1 MGTLPR
7 RTPKRLPEKL
17 REIRL
22 KLGLSQNEMIG
33 RMSLSDELTREE
45 VSSFEL
51 GRRQP
56 NLMVLWAYANA
67 ANVYVDALILD
78 TVDLPEELPSP
89 VKSEGIPRAT
99 AARKATRRRT
109 APPRRGQSD

>member
-22 KLGLSQNEMIG
+22 KLGLSQNGVIRRIG
-33 RMSLSDELTREE
+33 LGDELTREE

-56 NLMVLWAYANA
+56 NLMTLWAYANA
-67 ANVYVDALILD
+67 ANLYVDALILD
-78 TVDLPEELPSP
+78 SVDLPELLPSP
-89 VKSEGIPRAT
+89 VKSEGVSRVAKPK
-99 AARKATRRRT
+99 KATKRSR
-109 APPRRGQSD
+109 

>member
-1 MGTLPR
+1 MGSLPR
-7 RTPKRLPEKL
+7 RTPSRLPEKL
-17 REIRL
+17 KQIRS
-22 KLGLSQNEMIG
+22 KLGLSQNEMIR
-33 RMSLSDELTREE
+33 RMGLEDDLTREE

-78 TVDLPEELPSP
+78 TVDLPEGLPSP
-89 VKSEGIPRAT
+89 IKSEGVPRT
-99 AARKATRRRT
+99 TPSRQTTRLKSDHS
-109 APPRRGQSD
+109 RRGQSD

>member
-1 MGTLPR
+1 MGSQPR

-22 KLGLSQNEMIG
+22 RLGLSQNGMIR
-33 RMSLSDELTREE
+33 RMGLEEDLTREE

-56 NLMVLWAYANA
+56 NLMTLWAYANA
-67 ANVYVDALILD
+67 ANLYVDALILD
-78 TVDLPEELPSP
+78 SVDLPELLPSP
-89 VKSEGIPRAT
+89 VKSEGVPSPAG
-99 AARKATRRRT
+99 RRRS
-109 APPRRGQSD
+109 PKGSV

>member
-7 RTPKRLPEKL
+7 RTPKRLSEKL

-22 KLGLSQNEMIG
+22 KLGLSQNEMVS
-33 RMSLSDELTREE
+33 RMRLSEELTREE

-89 VKSEGIPRAT
+89 IKSEGVPRTTVARQAT
-99 AARKATRRRT
+99 HRRT
-109 APPRRGQSD
+109 DRSRRGQSD

>member
-22 KLGLSQNEMIG
+22 KLGLSQNGMIS
-33 RMSLSDELTREE
+33 RMGLAEELTREE

-56 NLMVLWAYANA
+56 NLLILWAYANA
-67 ANVYVDALILD
+67 ANLYVDALILD
-78 TVDLPEELPSP
+78 SVDLPEILPSP
-89 VKSEGIPRAT
+89 IKSEGDLPPTKSRNQT
-99 AARKATRRRT
+99 RKLK
-109 APPRRGQSD
+109 

>member
-22 KLGLSQNEMIG
+22 KLGLSQNGMIS
-33 RMSLSDELTREE
+33 RMGLAEELTREE

-56 NLMVLWAYANA
+56 NLLILWAYANA
-67 ANVYVDALILD
+67 ANLYVDALILD
-78 TVDLPEELPSP
+78 SIDLPEILPSP
-89 VKSEGIPRAT
+89 IKNEGIPRLT
-99 AARKATRRRT
+99 KTRNRSRKLI
-109 APPRRGQSD
+109 

>member
-1 MGTLPR
+1 MGAQAR

-22 KLGLSQNEMIG
+22 KLGLSQNELIRQMG
-33 RMSLSDELTREE
+33 LEEELTREQ

-56 NLMVLWAYANA
+56 NLATLLAYAQA
-67 ANVYVDALILD
+67 ANVYVDALISD
-78 TVDLPEELPSP
+78 SMDLPEALPCL
-89 VKSEGIPRAT
+89 VKSEGI
-99 AARKATRRRT
+99 TRPSKSKKPVKELR
-109 APPRRGQSD
+109 

>member
-1 MGTLPR
+1 MGSLPR

-22 KLGLSQNEMIG
+22 KLGLSQNGIISHMGLTE
-33 RMSLSDELTREE
+33 ELTREE

-56 NLMVLWAYANA
+56 NLLILWAYANA
-67 ANVYVDALILD
+67 ANLYVDALILD
-78 TVDLPEELPSP
+78 SVDLPEILPSSI
-89 VKSEGIPRAT
+89 KSEGLRRLSKI
-99 AARKATRRRT
+99 RKR
-109 APPRRGQSD
+109 PKK

>member
-22 KLGLSQNEMIG
+22 KLGLSQNGMIS
-33 RMSLSDELTREE
+33 RMRLSGELTREE

-56 NLMVLWAYANA
+56 NLMVLWAYANV

-78 TVDLPEELPSP
+78 TVDLPEELPSS
-89 VKSEGIPRAT
+89 VKTEGIPRT
-99 AARKATRRRT
+99 TGARQAVRRKT
-109 APPRRGQSD
+109 D

>member
-1 MGTLPR
+1 MGTQPR

-22 KLGLSQNEMIG
+22 KLGLSQNGMIS
-33 RMSLSDELTREE
+33 RMRLSEDLTREE

-89 VKSEGIPRAT
+89 VKSEGVPRTT
-99 AARKATRRRT
+99 ASRQATRRRT
-109 APPRRGQSD
+109 NQSRQGQSD

>member
-22 KLGLSQNEMIG
+22 KLGLSQNGMIN
-33 RMSLSDELTREE
+33 RMGLAHELTREE

-56 NLMVLWAYANA
+56 NLLILWAYADA
-67 ANVYVDALILD
+67 ANLYVDALILD
-78 TVDLPEELPSP
+78 SVDLPEILPSP
-89 VKSEGIPRAT
+89 IKNEGIQRLTKPKNRS
-99 AARKATRRRT
+99 RKLI
-109 APPRRGQSD
+109 

>member
-1 MGTLPR
+1 MGSLPR

-22 KLGLSQNEMIG
+22 KLGLSQNGMIS
-33 RMSLSDELTREE
+33 RMGLSEDLTREE

-56 NLMVLWAYANA
+56 NLLTLWAYANA
-67 ANVYVDALILD
+67 ANLYVDALILD
-78 TVDLPEELPSP
+78 SVDLPETLPSP
-89 VKSEGIPRAT
+89 IKNEGVPRLTKSRN
-99 AARKATRRRT
+99 RSRNLN
-109 APPRRGQSD
+109 

>member
-1 MGTLPR
+1 MGSLPR

-22 KLGLSQNEMIG
+22 KLGLSQNGMIS
-33 RMSLSDELTREE
+33 RMGLAEELTREE

-56 NLMVLWAYANA
+56 NLLILWAYANA
-67 ANVYVDALILD
+67 ANLYVDALILD
-78 TVDLPEELPSP
+78 SVDLPEILPSSI
-89 VKSEGIPRAT
+89 KSDGVMRPTKSRNQT
-99 AARKATRRRT
+99 RKLN
-109 APPRRGQSD
+109 

>member
-22 KLGLSQNEMIG
+22 RLGLSQNEMIR
-33 RMSLSDELTREE
+33 RMGLEGELTREE

-56 NLMVLWAYANA
+56 NLMTLWAYANA
-67 ANVYVDALILD
+67 VNLYVDALILD
-78 TVDLPEELPSP
+78 SVDLPEALPSP
-89 VKSEGIPRAT
+89 LKSDGVPRPIKP
-99 AARKATRRRT
+99 RKSAKGLR
-109 APPRRGQSD
+109 

>member
-22 KLGLSQNEMIG
+22 QLGLSQNEMIR
-33 RMSLSDELTREE
+33 RMGLEGELTREE

-56 NLMVLWAYANA
+56 NLLTLWAYANA
-67 ANVYVDALILD
+67 ANLYVDALILD
-78 TVDLPEELPSP
+78 EVDLPGALPSP
-89 VKSEGIPRAT
+89 VKSEGVE
-99 AARKATRRRT
+99 RT
-109 APPRRGQSD
+109 VRPKKGVKRSK

>member
-1 MGTLPR
+1 MGSHPR
-7 RTPKRLPEKL
+7 QTPRRLPEKL

-22 KLGLSQNEMIG
+22 KLDLSQNEMIR
-33 RMSLSDELTREE
+33 RMGLEEVLTREE

-56 NLMVLWAYANA
+56 NLITLWAYAHA

-78 TVDLPEELPSP
+78 SVDLPEVLPSP
-89 VKSEGIPRAT
+89 VKSEGVSEPSGSKKST
-99 AARKATRRRT
+99 KRT
-109 APPRRGQSD
+109 

>member
-17 REIRL
+17 RDIRL
-22 KLGLSQNEMIG
+22 RLGLSQNGMIRRIG
-33 RMSLSDELTREE
+33 LEGELTREE

-56 NLMVLWAYANA
+56 NLLTLWAYANA
-67 ANVYVDALILD
+67 VNLYVDALILD
-78 TVDLPEELPSP
+78 EVDLPGVLPSP
-89 VKSEGIPRAT
+89 AKSEGVPRSV
-99 AARKATRRRT
+99 RPEK
-109 APPRRGQSD
+109 GVKKLK

>member
-22 KLGLSQNEMIG
+22 KLGLSQNEMIR
-33 RMSLSDELTREE
+33 RMGLEDELTREE

-56 NLMVLWAYANA
+56 NLMTLWAYANA
-67 ANVYVDALILD
+67 VNLYVDALILD
-78 TVDLPEELPSP
+78 EVDLPEELPSP
-89 VKSEGIPRAT
+89 VKGEGVLHPVKPKKGAKRSE
-99 AARKATRRRT
+99 
-109 APPRRGQSD
+109 